1 MHSSHTGSGLPDSTI
16 IESSAGEEALLPRV
30 EAGEVSSNELGSTIE
45 DTSSFVTLSLND
57 SPSTLDLTIRDVLY
71 ASDVSSGLPDSTI
84 MASSAEEAVSPRT
97 AELREHKEYLKEHTF
112 DTIDDFFEY
121 ICSRPVLVPEDS
133 QSAATQGQYSERSKE
148 EIAQNAEK
156 WMIEEVMVAF
166 QKYRERKDDLKEC
179 DYKLDELCNQCFN
192 VENYNHIF
200 HHFNFTIKMKTT
212 GSADWI
218 SVLYFAEVKEI
229 YGRKIYFCCPLEPGE
244 NRHCYACKNQKI
256 DDLKHPIIGPIE
268 RGHPNSIFPFTYD
281 SSISDDDDVPKEID
295 KYDDEWRRRMRA
307 AGVIFG

>member
-57 SPSTLDLTIRDVLY
+57 STSALDLTIRDVLY

-84 MASSAEEAVSPRT
+84 MASSAEEAASPRMPSC
-97 AELREHKEYLKEHTF
+97 KEVGCYYCIVINPQLLSGQPTHHEPNQG
-112 DTIDDFFEY
+112 
-121 ICSRPVLVPEDS
+121 RPVLVPEES
-133 QSAATQGQYSERSKE
+133 QSAATQGHYSEGSKE

-166 QKYRERKDDLKEC
+166 QKYRERKDDL
-179 DYKLDELCNQCFN
+179 
-192 VENYNHIF
+192 
-200 HHFNFTIKMKTT
+200 KMKTT

-244 NRHCYACKNQKI
+244 NGHCYACKNQKI

-268 RGHPNSIFPFTYD
+268 RGHPNLIFPFIYD
-281 SSISDDDDVPKEID
+281 SSSSDDDDAPKEID